1 MSNLLFFLEKKA
13 GKVMKLFQM
22 VSAKEIRKRCW
33 GTTGNVSL
41 DHGLEAWGVLFVF
54 QHCCKKILQTGGI
67 KTTDINCLIVLEAE
81 SLKLG
86 YWQGCASSE
95 DSGEDPFLLLPASD
109 SCRCS
114 VAAEE
119 IESCLPSSHGH
130 LLYVCVQISLSCKNT
145 CHIGLRVYT
154 PVWACFN

>member
-1 MSNLLFFLEKKA
+1 MSNVTFTSFFFFFLEKKA

-22 VSAKEIRKRCW
+22 VSAKEIRRRCW
-33 GTTGNVSL
+33 GTIGNVSL
-41 DHGLEAWGVLFVF
+41 EHGLEAWGVLFVF
-54 QHCCKKILQTGGI
+54 QHCCKKILQTGWI

-86 YWQGCASSE
+86 YWQGCTSSE
-95 DSGEDPFLLLPASD
+95 GSGEDSFLPRPASD

-119 IESCLPSSHGH
+119 IESLPLSSHGH
-130 LLYVCVQISLSCKNT
+130 LLYVCVQISLF
-145 CHIGLRVYT
+145 L
-154 PVWACFN
+154 